1 MGERPCLKK
10 NKVERAMEEGTSLCL
25 WTLPT
30 HVCAHIHI
38 PHTWAHHMHTKCRK
52 LYTRR
57 ETGLHIPQKKPQD
70 LESPL
75 YSGCGAAWEGNDR
88 ITHALFHCSRSPQQS
103 ILLAFIWPHLDF
115 SPPPPHCAPGDHRD
129 RQEPR
134 GADSTSFLLLLS
146 QAL

>member
-1 MGERPCLKK
+1 MSKK

-57 ETGLHIPQKKPQD
+57 ETGLHIPQKKPRD

-75 YSGCGAAWEGNDR
+75 YSGCGAAGEGNDR
-88 ITHALFHCSRSPQQS
+88 ITHALFHCGVHSR
-103 ILLAFIWPHLDF
+103 AFSWRSSGLTLM
-115 SPPPPHCAPGDHRD
+115 PPPNCAPGDHRD